1 MSQVMQK
8 NLLVM
13 MVLGFILATAMM
25 VVSPDIAYASDPNAV
40 DVTVDKNGGLSIRG
54 GGFTDGG
61 SAGAWNDFI
70 QKYKN
75 FIVGIAGIGAVTMI
89 VLFIFQFLRLG
100 ASSGNPQARNQALV
114 GLLWTGVAAAGLGAV
129 TIFVGFFYNAFG

>member
-13 MVLGFILATAMM
+13 MVLGFILATAMLF
-25 VVSPDIAYASDPNAV
+25 VSPDVAHASDPNAV
-40 DVTVDKNGGLSIRG
+40 DVTVSDRGGLSITG